1 MCAKLSRVEHC
12 GGRGSPPAN
21 VFKMAT
27 YGPISLP
34 VDVGLLGPHIC
45 PTCVPVLVHAEDSA

>member
-1 MCAKLSRVEHC
+1 MLSRVEHC